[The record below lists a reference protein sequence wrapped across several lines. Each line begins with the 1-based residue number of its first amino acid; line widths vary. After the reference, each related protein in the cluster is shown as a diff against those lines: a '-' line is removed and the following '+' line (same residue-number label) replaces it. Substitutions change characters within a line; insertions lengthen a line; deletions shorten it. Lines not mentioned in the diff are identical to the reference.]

1 MRNKLIKQIFIA
13 CMAVFVMSF
22 GMMLVAMTDYYG
34 RKSQKE
40 MQENAAFLA
49 SLLNAQD
56 WQFLEEMEHQS
67 DLRITLVSPE
77 GAVIF
82 DSLHPAQTLGNHGD
96 REEIQM
102 ALQQG
107 EGRSVRYSETLQKRT
122 DNYAVRLENGS
133 VLRLSIVP
141 HVVPELI
148 LSMLNPMLVVIF
160 MAMLLSVVLASQ
172 FAKRIMQPIN
182 RLDVENPDDRY
193 LYDEMKPFVHRIM
206 AQNKQ
211 IYKQMSELKEEHSK
225 QDEMRREFTANVSH
239 ELKTPLTSIS
249 GFAEIIRD
257 GFVQE
262 KDIPHFADNIYNEAQ
277 RLIVLVNDILKLSRL
292 EEGVTVQDEMTNV
305 ELKSLCEEVSQRLA
319 LNAEKCG
326 VQLTCGG
333 VPAEIQGVRNMIE
346 EIIYNV
352 CDNAIKYNR
361 EGGSVAISVETVEN
375 KACVRVKDTG
385 IGIPKADI
393 DRVFERF
400 YRVNKSHSKEVGG
413 TGLGLSIVK
422 HGMAFHNA
430 SITIE
435 SEVDVGTEIC
445 LYFPMKEGGEPPQVS
460 CFA

>member
-49 SLLNAQD
+49 SLLNVQD
-56 WQFLEEMEHQS
+56 WQFLEEMEYQS

-77 GAVIF
+77 GAVIY

-133 VLRLSIVP
+133 ILRLSIVP

-182 RLDVENPDDRY
+182 DLDVENPDDRY
-193 LYDEMKPFVHRIM
+193 IYDEMKPFLHRIT

-211 IYKQMSELKEEHSK
+211 IYKQMSELREEHRK
-225 QDEMRREFTANVSH
+225 QDDMRREFTANVSH

-292 EEGVTVQDEMTNV
+292 EEGVTVLDDMTSV
-305 ELKSLCEEVSQRLA
+305 ELMGLCEEVADRLA
-319 LNAEKCG
+319 LNAKKCG
-326 VQLTCGG
+326 VELLCEG
-333 VPAEIQGVRNMIE
+333 VPAEVQGVRNMLE

-352 CDNAIKYNR
+352 CDNAIKYNH
-361 EGGSVAISVETVEN
+361 EGGSVRISVETVEN

-435 SEVDVGTEIC
+435 SEVGVGTEIC
-445 LYFPMKEGGEPPQVS
+445 LYFPMREQT
-460 CFA
+460 

>member
-49 SLLNAQD
+49 SLLNVQD

-77 GAVIF
+77 GAVIY
-82 DSLHPAQTLGNHGD
+82 DSLHPAQTLENHGD

-193 LYDEMKPFVHRIM
+193 IYDEMKPFLHRIM

-211 IYKQMSELKEEHSK
+211 IYKQMSELREEHRK
-225 QDEMRREFTANVSH
+225 QDDMRREFTANVSH

-292 EEGVTVQDEMTNV
+292 EEGVTVLDDMTSV
-305 ELKSLCEEVSQRLA
+305 ELMGLCEEVADRLA
-319 LNAEKCG
+319 LNAKKCG
-326 VQLTCGG
+326 VELLCEG
-333 VPAEIQGVRNMIE
+333 VPAEVQGVRNMLE

-352 CDNAIKYNR
+352 CDNAIKYNH
-361 EGGSVAISVETVEN
+361 EGGSVRISVETVEN

-385 IGIPKADI
+385 IGIPKTDI

-430 SITIE
+430 SITLE
-435 SEVDVGTEIC
+435 SEVGVGTEIC
-445 LYFPMKEGGEPPQVS
+445 LYFPMREQT
-460 CFA
+460 

>member
-49 SLLNAQD
+49 SLLNVQD

-77 GAVIF
+77 GAVIY
-82 DSLHPAQTLGNHGD
+82 DSLHPAQTLENHGD

-107 EGRSVRYSETLQKRT
+107 EGRSVRYSDTLQKRT

-182 RLDVENPDDRY
+182 DLDVENPDDRY
-193 LYDEMKPFVHRIM
+193 IYDEMKPFVHRIM

-211 IYKQMSELKEEHSK
+211 IYKQMSELREEHRK
-225 QDEMRREFTANVSH
+225 QDDMRREFTANVSH

-292 EEGVTVQDEMTNV
+292 EEGVTVLDDMTSV
-305 ELKSLCEEVSQRLA
+305 ELMGLCEEVADRLA
-319 LNAEKCG
+319 LNAKKCG
-326 VQLTCGG
+326 VELLCEG
-333 VPAEIQGVRNMIE
+333 VPAEVQGVRNMLE

-352 CDNAIKYNR
+352 CDNAIKYNH
-361 EGGSVAISVETVEN
+361 EGGSVRISVETVEN

-385 IGIPKADI
+385 IGIPKADM

-430 SITIE
+430 SITLE
-435 SEVDVGTEIC
+435 SEVGVGTEIC
-445 LYFPMKEGGEPPQVS
+445 LYFPMREQT
-460 CFA
+460 

>member
-49 SLLNAQD
+49 SLLNVQD

-77 GAVIF
+77 GAVIY
-82 DSLHPAQTLGNHGD
+82 DSLHPAQTLENHGD

-107 EGRSVRYSETLQKRT
+107 EGRSVRYSDTLQKRT

-182 RLDVENPDDRY
+182 DLDVENPDDRY
-193 LYDEMKPFVHRIM
+193 IYDEMKPFLHRIT

-211 IYKQMSELKEEHSK
+211 IYKQMSELREEHRK

-292 EEGVTVQDEMTNV
+292 EEGVTVLDDMTSV
-305 ELKSLCEEVSQRLA
+305 ELMGLCEEVADRLA
-319 LNAEKCG
+319 LNAKKCG
-326 VQLTCGG
+326 VELLCEG
-333 VPAEIQGVRNMIE
+333 VPAEVQGVRNMLE

-352 CDNAIKYNR
+352 CDNAIKYNH
-361 EGGSVAISVETVEN
+361 EGGSVRISVETVEN

-430 SITIE
+430 SITLE
-435 SEVDVGTEIC
+435 SEVGVGTEIC
-445 LYFPMKEGGEPPQVS
+445 LYFPMREQT
-460 CFA
+460 

>member
-22 GMMLVAMTDYYG
+22 GMMLVVMTNYYG
-34 RKSQKE
+34 QKSRNE
-40 MQENAAFLA
+40 MQENAVYL
-49 SLLNAQD
+49 STLLNMQD
-56 WQFLEEMEHQS
+56 WQFLKEMEHQS
-67 DLRITLVSPE
+67 DQRITLVSPN
-77 GAVIF
+77 GYVVY
-82 DSLHPAQTLGNHGD
+82 DSMLPAGELGDHSD
-96 REEIQM
+96 REEIRM
-102 ALQQG
+102 AMAEG
-107 EGRSVRYSETLQKRT
+107 EGRSVRYSETLHKRT
-122 DNYAVRLENGS
+122 ENYAVRLENGS
-133 VLRLSIVP
+133 VLRLSSVKN
-141 HVVPELI
+141 VVPELI
-148 LSMLNPMLVVIF
+148 MSMLNPMLVVICT
-160 MAMLLSVVLASQ
+160 AVLLSVLLASQ

-193 LYDEMKPFVHRIM
+193 IYEEMKPFLHRIM

-211 IYKQMSELKEEHSK
+211 IYKQMSELREEHRK

-262 KDIPHFADNIYNEAQ
+262 KDIPHFADNIYNETQ
-277 RLIVLVNDILKLSRL
+277 RLIVLVNDILKISRL
-292 EEGVTVQDEMTNV
+292 EEGVTVLDEMTQV
-305 ELKSLCEEVSQRLA
+305 ELRSLCQEIVERLT
-319 LNAEKCG
+319 LNAEK
-326 VQLTCGG
+326 GG
-333 VPAEIQGVRNMIE
+333 VKLICEGESVQILGVRNMLE

-361 EGGSVAISVETVEN
+361 KGGSVTIRVETVEN

-430 SITIE
+430 AVTIE
-435 SEVDVGTEIC
+435 SEIDVGTEIC
-445 LYFPMKEGGEPPQVS
+445 LLFPLQENE
-460 CFA
+460 

>member
-34 RKSQKE
+34 QKSQKE

-262 KDIPHFADNIYNEAQ
+262 KDIPHFAGNIYNETQ

-305 ELKSLCEEVSQRLA
+305 E
-319 LNAEKCG
+319 
-326 VQLTCGG
+326 
-333 VPAEIQGVRNMIE
+333 
-346 EIIYNV
+346 
-352 CDNAIKYNR
+352 
-361 EGGSVAISVETVEN
+361 
-375 KACVRVKDTG
+375 
-385 IGIPKADI
+385 
-393 DRVFERF
+393 
-400 YRVNKSHSKEVGG
+400 
-413 TGLGLSIVK
+413 
-422 HGMAFHNA
+422 
-430 SITIE
+430 
-435 SEVDVGTEIC
+435 
-445 LYFPMKEGGEPPQVS
+445 
-460 CFA
+460 